1 MKVYYEVYINA
12 KIKVNGKL
20 VDGNKLALTTKSRAK
35 AFQTLNRLIKWDDAK
50 RKYSVDGFI
59 DEITDYGDGN
69 ETVDT
74 IA

>member
-12 KIKVNGKL
+12 KINFNGALVN
-20 VDGNKLALTTKSRAK
+20 GNKLALRTKSREK
-35 AFQTLNRLIKWDDAK
+35 AFTTLNRLIKWDEAK
-50 RKYSVDGFI
+50 RKYSVNGFI

-69 ETVDT
+69 ESVDT